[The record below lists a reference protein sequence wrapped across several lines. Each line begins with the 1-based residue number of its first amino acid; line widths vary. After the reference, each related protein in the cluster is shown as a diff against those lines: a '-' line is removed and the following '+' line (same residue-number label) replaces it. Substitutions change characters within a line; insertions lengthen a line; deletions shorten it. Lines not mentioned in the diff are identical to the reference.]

1 MALLE
6 TLFFTFIAFGV
17 LVTIHEFGHFWVARR
32 CGVKV
37 EKFSIGFGKALFSWR
52 DKHNTE
58 FVLALLPLGGYVKML
73 DDRVEEV
80 SEQDRPH
87 AFNSKTVGQ
96 RMAII
101 SAGPIAN
108 FLLAILAFWLLFLG
122 GEKGLAPVIGDVQA
136 NSLASSSGLQAGME
150 ITAVNQVPT
159 TTWNSVNR
167 QLFDYIGVT
176 GNIPLTVMGSSSEGS
191 MQLSIPVI
199 AWLREADNP
208 SPLRELGVMPVF
220 EFESLVVGAV
230 IESGSGYQAG
240 LQENDILIAINGQ
253 MITSADHFID
263 TVAMNANQP
272 LVIELER
279 PISNQSQGQ
288 LISLE
293 VTPVSVIK
301 DGQTVGQLGIQL
313 GVKGQYPEYLRREV
327 NYGVFGA
334 LVRGAQ
340 ETYSTSGFILS
351 SLVKLVMGEISPKNL
366 SGPVTIAKMAGDSA
380 RAGVDNFIRFIAI
393 LSIMLGVMNLLPIPV
408 LDGGHLV
415 YCLVE
420 WVKGSPV
427 SDHVQMIGYKIGF
440 FLLVGLMLFA
450 TFNDLTRPF

>member
-17 LVTIHEFGHFWVARR
+17 LVTIHEYGHFWVARR

-37 EKFSIGFGKALFSWR
+37 EKFSIGFGKTIVSWR

-58 FVLALLPLGGYVKML
+58 FVLAALPLGGYVKML
-73 DDRVEEV
+73 DERVEEV

-87 AFNSKTVGQ
+87 AFNAKTVWQ

-108 FLLAILAFWLLFLG
+108 FLLAILAFWVLFLG
-122 GEKGLAPVIGDVQA
+122 GEKGLAPVIGEIKD
-136 NSLASSSGLQAGME
+136 NSLASNSGLQVGME
-150 ITAVNQVPT
+150 ITAVNGVPT
-159 TTWNSVNR
+159 SKWNSVNR

-176 GNIPLTVMGSSSEGS
+176 GNIPLTVKNADYEFTKQISVSVTS
-191 MQLSIPVI
+191 
-199 AWLREADNP
+199 WLRDADNP

-220 EFESLVVGAV
+220 EFEALVLGAV
-230 IESGSGYQAG
+230 LEGGSGYQAG
-240 LQENDILIAINGQ
+240 LKEKDILRSINGRA
-253 MITSADHFID
+253 ITSVDQFID
-263 TVAMNANQP
+263 TVASSANQS
-272 LVIELER
+272 LFIEIER
-279 PISNQSQGQ
+279 PIKNQSQGQ

-293 VTPVSVIK
+293 VTPDSVTK
-301 DGQTVGQLGIQL
+301 NGQTVGQLGVQL
-313 GVKGQYPEYLRREV
+313 VVKGQYPEYLRREV

-334 LVRGAQ
+334 LVRGVQ

-351 SLVKLVMGEISPKNL
+351 SLGKLVMGEISPKNL
-366 SGPVTIAKMAGDSA
+366 SGPVTIAKMAGDTG

-427 SDHVQMIGYKIGF
+427 SDHVQIIGYKIGF

>member
-1 MALLE
+1 
-6 TLFFTFIAFGV
+6 
-17 LVTIHEFGHFWVARR
+17 
-32 CGVKV
+32 
-37 EKFSIGFGKALFSWR
+37 
-52 DKHNTE
+52 
-58 FVLALLPLGGYVKML
+58 
-73 DDRVEEV
+73 
-80 SEQDRPH
+80 
-87 AFNSKTVGQ
+87 
-96 RMAII
+96 MAII

-108 FLLAILAFWLLFLG
+108 FLLAILAFWVLFLG
-122 GEKGLAPVIGDVQA
+122 GEKGLAPVIGDVQP
-136 NSLASSSGLQAGME
+136 NSLASSSGLQVGME

-176 GNIPLTVMGSSSEGS
+176 GNIPLTVIGPDSGGS

-199 AWLREADNP
+199 AWLREAENP

-220 EFESLVVGAV
+220 EFESLVLGAV
-230 IESGSGYQAG
+230 IRSGSGYQAG
-240 LQENDILIAINGQ
+240 LQENDILIAINGLI
-253 MITSADHFID
+253 ITSADQFID
-263 TVAMNANQP
+263 TVAANANQP
-272 LVIELER
+272 LAIELER
-279 PISNQSQGQ
+279 PIENQSQGQ

-293 VTPVSVIK
+293 VTPASIIK
-301 DGQTVGQLGIQL
+301 EGRAVGQLGIQL

-334 LVRGAQ
+334 LVRGTQ

-366 SGPVTIAKMAGDSA
+366 SGPVTIAKMAGDTA

-427 SDHVQMIGYKIGF
+427 SDHVQLIGYKIGF

>member
-37 EKFSIGFGKALFSWR
+37 EKFSIGFGKTLFSWR
-52 DKHNTE
+52 DKQNTE

-73 DDRVEEV
+73 DERVEEV

-87 AFNSKTVGQ
+87 AFNAKTVWQ

-136 NSLASSSGLQAGME
+136 NSIASSSGLQVGME

-176 GNIPLTVMGSSSEGS
+176 GNIPLTVIGPSSEDS

-240 LQENDILIAINGQ
+240 LKENDILIAINGQ
-253 MITSADHFID
+253 MITSADQFID
-263 TVAMNANQP
+263 TVATNANQP

-279 PISNQSQGQ
+279 PIENQSQGQ
-288 LISLE
+288 LIFLE
-293 VTPVSVIK
+293 VTPASVIK
-301 DGQTVGQLGIQL
+301 EGRTVGQLGIQL

-351 SLVKLVMGEISPKNL
+351 SLAKLVMGEISPKNL
-366 SGPVTIAKMAGDSA
+366 SGPVTIAKMAGDTA
-380 RAGVDNFIRFIAI
+380 RAGIDNFIRFIAI

>member
-17 LVTIHEFGHFWVARR
+17 LVTIHEYGHFWVARR

-37 EKFSIGFGKALFSWR
+37 EKFSIGFGKTILSWR
-52 DKHNTE
+52 DKQNTE
-58 FVLALLPLGGYVKML
+58 FVLAALPLGGYVKML
-73 DDRVEEV
+73 DERVEAV

-108 FLLAILAFWLLFLG
+108 FLLAILAFWVLFLG
-122 GEKGLAPVIGDVQA
+122 GEKGLAPVIGEIKE
-136 NSLASSSGLQAGME
+136 NSLASTSGLQVGME
-150 ITAVNQVPT
+150 ITSVNQVPT

-176 GNIPLTVMGSSSEGS
+176 GSIPLTVKIRDKETLKQILVPITS
-191 MQLSIPVI
+191 
-199 AWLREADNP
+199 WLRDADNP

-220 EFESLVVGAV
+220 EFEALVLGPVM
-230 IESGSGYQAG
+230 ESGSGYQAG
-240 LQENDILIAINGQ
+240 LQEKDILIAINGQ
-253 MITSADHFID
+253 KITSADQFID
-263 TVAMNANQP
+263 TVAANANQL
-272 LVIELER
+272 LVIDLER
-279 PISNQSQGQ
+279 PLKNQSQGQ

-293 VTPVSVIK
+293 VTPASVIK
-301 DGQTVGQLGIQL
+301 DGQAVGRLGVQL
-313 GVKGQYPEYLRREV
+313 GVRGQYPDYLRREV

-340 ETYSTSGFILS
+340 ETFSTSGFILS
-351 SLVKLVMGEISPKNL
+351 SLGKLVMGEISPKNL
-366 SGPVTIAKMAGDSA
+366 SGPVTIAKMAGDTA

-415 YCLVE
+415 YCIVE

-427 SDHVQMIGYKIGF
+427 SDHVQIIGYKIGF

>member
-17 LVTIHEFGHFWVARR
+17 LVTIHEYGHFWVARR
-32 CGVKV
+32 CGVIV
-37 EKFSIGFGKALFSWR
+37 EKFSIGFGKTIVSWR

-58 FVLALLPLGGYVKML
+58 FVLAALPLGGYVKML
-73 DDRVEEV
+73 DERVEEV

-87 AFNSKTVGQ
+87 AFNAKTVWQ

-108 FLLAILAFWLLFLG
+108 FLLAILAFWVLFLG
-122 GEKGLAPVIGDVQA
+122 GEKGLAPVIGEIKD
-136 NSLASSSGLQAGME
+136 NSLASNSGLQVGME
-150 ITAVNQVPT
+150 ITAVNEVPT
-159 TTWNSVNR
+159 STWNSVNR

-176 GNIPLTVMGSSSEGS
+176 GNIPLTVKNADYEFTKQISVSVTS
-191 MQLSIPVI
+191 
-199 AWLREADNP
+199 WLRDADNP

-220 EFESLVVGAV
+220 EFEALVLGAV
-230 IESGSGYQAG
+230 LEGGSGYQAG
-240 LQENDILIAINGQ
+240 LKEKDILRSINGRA
-253 MITSADHFID
+253 ITSVDQFID
-263 TVAMNANQP
+263 TVASSANQS
-272 LVIELER
+272 LFIEIER
-279 PISNQSQGQ
+279 PIKNQSQGQ

-293 VTPVSVIK
+293 VTPDSVTK
-301 DGQTVGQLGIQL
+301 NGQTVGQLGVQL

-334 LVRGAQ
+334 LVRGVQ

-351 SLVKLVMGEISPKNL
+351 SLGKLVMGEISPKNL
-366 SGPVTIAKMAGDSA
+366 SGPVTIAKMAGDTG